1 MPLRHSPF
9 GRPDRKPKT
18 LALYTMDAYRSA
30 VAKDA
35 QLRLEEFP
43 QRLQRVHALVQQ
55 HFVQR
60 QPSVVRANLL
70 ANVQNTPGTIG
81 ANASLDALVGVVSDE
96 VEQALTS
103 LAQLAQWIQ
112 LLVPKIADGNNFGV
126 EVQKLAYVHLK
137 ESIATWQ
144 KHWDALADYHSQR
157 ATAVEKVNDK
167 IAKEKATSTTT
178 TASTG
183 GKDGDENKSVTTS
196 SDKETATASAPVED
210 WASNVVAVD
219 LKWYFNLA
227 RTLEGVRDQYA
238 VTYDIIEKNREKIL
252 LPRGNSDRAAFS
264 MF

>member
-1 MPLRHSPF
+1 
-9 GRPDRKPKT
+9 
-18 LALYTMDAYRSA
+18 MDAYRSA

-43 QRLQRVHALVQQ
+43 QRLQRVHALLQQ

-60 QPSVVRANLL
+60 QPSVVRVNLL
-70 ANVQNTPGTIG
+70 ASVSATPGKIG
-81 ANASLDALVGVVSDE
+81 ANASLDALVAVVSDE
-96 VEQALTS
+96 VEQTLVALS
-103 LAQLAQWIQ
+103 QLAQWIQ

-126 EVQKLAYVHLK
+126 EVQKLAFVHIK
-137 ESIATWQ
+137 ESLATWQ
-144 KHWDALADYHSQR
+144 KHWDTLADYHSQR

-167 IAKEKATSTTT
+167 VAKEKATSTTT
-178 TASTG
+178 TASVG

-196 SDKETATASAPVED
+196 SEKETATASAPVED
-210 WASNVVAVD
+210 WVSNIVAVD
-219 LKWYFNLA
+219 VKWYFNLA
-227 RTLEGVRDQYA
+227 RTLEAVRDQYA